1 MSDLGGRYGLKAYG
15 QVLRMGYILNMPT
28 HFFEVHV
35 KGTCSDRMEA
45 ASSTTDGML
54 AVVAQ
59 SAMTG
64 PFGVLFVTPTSEGRV
79 STPDDLNLHPSL
91 ATLAIPGRGNDSNGV
106 A

>member
-1 MSDLGGRYGLKAYG
+1 MA
-15 QVLRMGYILNMPT
+15 YILNMPA
-28 HFFEVHV
+28 HFVRGPFQGYLFD
-35 KGTCSDRMEA
+35 KMKA

-64 PFGVLFVTPTSEGRV
+64 PFGMLFVTPTSEGRV

-91 ATLAIPGRGNDSNGV
+91 ATLAILGRGNDSNGV